1 MKQRIVVWGFASV
14 LVLTVCVGCAHTP
27 GSPASS
33 RSGVSAS
40 GAIPAGS
47 TTDPDRL
54 RWAQRALLA
63 AGFDP
68 GAANGT
74 ITPGTVSAV
83 QQFQRAQGLPATG
96 YLNWPTEEALA
107 TASGIAR
114 PGGRSN

>member
-1 MKQRIVVWGFASV
+1 MRQRIVWSLAFV
-14 LVLTVCVGCAHTP
+14 LVLTVCVGCAQTP

-47 TTDPDRL
+47 TTDPDKL

-68 GAANGT
+68 GSVNGT
-74 ITPGTVSAV
+74 LTHETVSAV
-83 QQFQRAQGLPATG
+83 QQFQRAKGLPATG
-96 YLNWPTEEALA
+96 YVNWPTEEALA
-107 TASGIAR
+107 TASGMAR